1 MTMTVPA
8 LPRPTLEIMSISEI
22 RQTLA
27 RSEPIVLADP
37 MLARMAFSVQKTFY
51 PLGFP
56 LELSTNSE
64 EILEL
69 ANETWGGFCKLFDTQ
84 PMQVDAGVTEGP
96 STECPPSPTSRMR
109 RHLCSI
115 IADGENF
122 AVSDLLHSVSY
133 IWTTRGA
140 LAYPN
145 YVKYFLLE
153 SCALCHIASRYCTP
167 VHAACV
173 ALDDCGIL
181 LCGDSG
187 AGKSTLAYACARA
200 GWTYTTDD
208 GSFLVNGRED
218 KLIVGNCKLF
228 RFRPSAE
235 ALFPELRGRQIIQ
248 RAGAGKPSIE
258 VATTSLS
265 DLQTSDTAHVRHV
278 VFLNRRQGQRQELTS
293 FPTEVARTFILQQM
307 CSVPEL
313 MEAQKEMIERLFE
326 QPAFE
331 LRYTD
336 LDWAIERLTQLAGSG
351 E

>member
-8 LPRPTLEIMSISEI
+8 LPRPTMEIMSINEI
-22 RQTLA
+22 RQTLE
-27 RSEPIVLADP
+27 RSEPVVLADP
-37 MLARMAFSVQKTFY
+37 MLARMNFSIQKTFY

-56 LELSTNSE
+56 LQFSTNSE

-69 ANETWGGFCKLFDTQ
+69 ASQTWGGFRKLFDT
-84 PMQVDAGVTEGP
+84 PAMQVDAGVTEGP
-96 STECPPSPTSRMR
+96 SGECPPSPTSRIR

-122 AVSDLLHSVSY
+122 VISDLLHSVSS

-153 SCALCHIASRYCTP
+153 SCALCHIASRYSTP
-167 VHAACV
+167 VHGACV

-208 GSFLVNGRED
+208 GSFLVNNRDEN
-218 KLIVGNCKLF
+218 LIVGNSKLF

-235 ALFPELRGRQIIQ
+235 ALFPELRGRPIIQ
-248 RAGAGKPSIE
+248 RVGAGKPSIE
-258 VATTSLS
+258 VTSTSLPG
-265 DLQTSDTAHVRHV
+265 LHTSEFAHARYV
-278 VFLNRRQGQRQELTS
+278 VFLNRRQGRRQELIS
-293 FPTEVARTFILQQM
+293 FPTEAARAFIRQQM
-307 CSVPEL
+307 CAVPEL
-313 MEAQKEMIERLFE
+313 LAVQQHTVERLLE
-326 QPAFE
+326 RRAFE
-331 LRYTD
+331 LCYAD
-336 LDWAIERLTQLAGSG
+336 LDWAIERLRQLARDG